1 VLGVAIALVSTVP
14 IAFRRSHPVPAAVVG
29 VLPWA
34 IETDGYLVLGYVAVI
49 LLFYTLAVE
58 VDDVRVVVAVAAFA
72 QVLSVATLVRLEAG
86 IAEYLSSFLAVV
98 APCAVGRV
106 VRRERDTARR
116 MAVAEERARI
126 ARELHDVVAHG
137 VSVIAVQADAAEAA
151 LEHDPARAG
160 APLRTIRGSAHDA
173 LGEMRRMLGVLRAG
187 DEGSEHSPQP
197 GLDQLPGLVA
207 HARAAGLPVELRVDG
222 DPRPLP
228 PSLDLTAYR
237 IVQEALTNVR
247 KHAPGAATT
256 ISLGWAPTALLLEV
270 RDHGPGPNG
279 ADPGH
284 GLVGMQE
291 RVRIHGGHLRTG
303 AAPDGGFE
311 VVAELPLP

>member
-1 VLGVAIALVSTVP
+1 MI
-14 IAFRRSHPVPAAVVG
+14 
-29 VLPWA
+29 
-34 IETDGYLVLGYVAVI
+34 
-49 LLFYTLAVE
+49 
-58 VDDVRVVVAVAAFA
+58 
-72 QVLSVATLVRLEAG
+72 
-86 IAEYLSSFLAVV
+86 
-98 APCAVGRV
+98 APCAVGRL
-106 VRRERDTARR
+106 VRRERATARR

-197 GLDQLPGLVA
+197 GLAQLPALVE
-207 HARAAGLPVELRVDG
+207 HAQAAGVPVALEVEG
-222 DPRPLP
+222 EPRPLP
-228 PSLDLTAYR
+228 ASLDLTAYR

-247 KHAPGAATT
+247 KHAPGAPTT
-256 ISLGWAPTALLLEV
+256 VRVGWAVGELRLAI
-270 RDHGPGPNG
+270 RDQGPGANG
-279 ADPGH
+279 ADPGGH

-291 RVRIHGGHLRTG
+291 RVRIHGGRLRTG
-303 AAPDGGFE
+303 SGPDGGFE
-311 VVAELPLP
+311 VFVALPLP